1 MLRPQSFAFHVTYT
15 CPLKCAHCCFHSGPE
30 NKFRLAIGTILDFID
45 HLEDSIEMVA
55 FTGGEPFLLG
65 EQLVTAVEKAAKRG
79 FVTRVVTS
87 AYFGGNREAARKRLF
102 ALRQVGLREL
112 SISWD
117 DFHEEFVPFSAIKN
131 TFEIGR
137 ELGLLVA
144 INVVQSGRSKWNAQR
159 LRSELSLS
167 DDDESIICESPLNR
181 TGRAS
186 DELQQHELSAARS
199 VGPCP
204 YVLTGPT
211 LSAKGDL
218 LACCGVIPND
228 SRLTIAHAARGDQL
242 ASALDTAKQ
251 STLLNWL
258 FLRGPYDIVQFI
270 GDNFAVEIPAERN
283 VGGNCEACAIL
294 FGNAAIAQ
302 RIDEAL
308 ALKAHEIAGEL
319 SVLQAL
325 EWLDPQSVLSLW
337 SRRTHIDT
345 RRLHA

>member
-1 MLRPQSFAFHVTYT
+1 
-15 CPLKCAHCCFHSGPE
+15 
-30 NKFRLAIGTILDFID
+30 
-45 HLEDSIEMVA
+45 
-55 FTGGEPFLLG
+55 
-65 EQLVTAVEKAAKRG
+65 
-79 FVTRVVTS
+79 
-87 AYFGGNREAARKRLF
+87 
-102 ALRQVGLREL
+102 
-112 SISWD
+112 
-117 DFHEEFVPFSAIKN
+117 
-131 TFEIGR
+131 
-137 ELGLLVA
+137 
-144 INVVQSGRSKWNAQR
+144 
-159 LRSELSLS
+159 
-167 DDDESIICESPLNR
+167 
-181 TGRAS
+181 
-186 DELQQHELSAARS
+186 
-199 VGPCP
+199 
-204 YVLTGPT
+204 
-211 LSAKGDL
+211 
-218 LACCGVIPND
+218 
-228 SRLTIAHAARGDQL
+228 LTIAHAARGDQL